1 MLLFMVIILT
11 ACEPL
16 HLYFTKEEYLNQIE
30 SIELIKYNNEN
41 YKDVDPSIDEIIFN
55 FDKVETIEV
64 LDRDMFEEFLTDY
77 EEIEFH
83 IDNCSVNEPT
93 GYCLVWY
100 LKNGNFI
107 VFSCTGTSAEGVY
120 SMCSEFD
127 SESKFIKHYADFAAR
142 PHYDM
147 ILDKYFENY
156 NIDWLPYI

>member
-1 MLLFMVIILT
+1 MVIILT

-77 EEIEFH
+77 EKEELDIETSYQKNEIEKEKF
-83 IDNCSVNEPT
+83 
-93 GYCLVWY
+93 Y
-100 LKNGNFI
+100 LLLTKTN
-107 VFSCTGTSAEGVY
+107 
-120 SMCSEFD
+120 
-127 SESKFIKHYADFAAR
+127 K
-142 PHYDM
+142 
-147 ILDKYFENY
+147 
-156 NIDWLPYI
+156 